1 MKLFPEF
8 ALIHDIFDGLRD
20 AADFPLHYLRATF
33 LGDGLVRDLRAGDWA
48 RAIEKRTRSHSP
60 VRRKLIVEILEA
72 LRKDSRLVPAQR
84 CLSDEPDSAVEWC
97 REALASHARS
107 TLDAII
113 VGHESAAAFTESPVV
128 AFQDLPSF
136 EARLKPAAAIRIPQN
151 TAAYL
156 SHLGPALRT
165 ARRICYFDPF
175 LDPVSPPYGE
185 FLQLL
190 LATRD
195 RHPLPRI
202 ELHRKCLYKGPRQPE
217 RIVTRKEDW
226 QEIFGDWHTALARSG
241 LRVLV
246 RIWDDFHDRHFLS
259 NVIGLQLGNGLISS
273 RNPRATVLCAR
284 LSRDV
289 RDKLDREFDENNKT
303 VHELRCGFEI
313 GALSRNAMSASSSEL
328 E

>member
-1 MKLFPEF
+1 MKLLPEF
-8 ALIHDIFDGLRD
+8 ALIHDIFDGLPD

-48 RAIEKRTRSHSP
+48 RAIEKRTRSHSL

-107 TLDAII
+107 ALDAII
-113 VGHESAAAFTESPVV
+113 AGRESAAAFSVSPMV

-136 EARLKPAAAIRIPQN
+136 EERLKPAASIRVPQN

-175 LDPVSPPYGE
+175 LDPASPPYGE

-202 ELHRKCLYKGPRQPE
+202 ELHRKCLYNGSVVKLDADW
-217 RIVTRKEDW
+217 RK
-226 QEIFGDWHTALARSG
+226 IFGDWHTALARSG

-246 RIWDDFHDRHFLS
+246 RVWDDFHDRHLLS
-259 NVIGLQLGNGLISS
+259 NVLGLHLGKGLITS
-273 RNPRATVLCAR
+273 RNPRAIDQWSR
-284 LSRDV
+284 LSRED

-303 VHELRCGFEI
+303 VHELRCRFEI
-313 GALSRNAMSASSSEL
+313 GAL
-328 E
+328 